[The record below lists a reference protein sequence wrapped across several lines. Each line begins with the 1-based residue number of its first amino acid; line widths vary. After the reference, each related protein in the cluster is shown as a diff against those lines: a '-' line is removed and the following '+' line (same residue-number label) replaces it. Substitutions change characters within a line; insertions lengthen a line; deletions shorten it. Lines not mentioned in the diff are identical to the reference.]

1 MAHFHICQ
9 LLKMQTAIQ
18 QEVNDVK
25 KALQQKTQDFDEAIE
40 FFGNAIQDLRCVAQ
54 RYQQKNR
61 DLLAELLEARQ
72 SVHDLTFLVMFY
84 KKNLDTAKA
93 EIASLAKT
101 AENQVETTVA
111 PLALNDA
118 EHRLSQDDMSNEEI
132 TAIESQA
139 KSVEDENMTQT
150 QVDDA
155 VVAIAMADTSIIQDE
170 EVKASVENGS
180 IEEPKENSVK
190 STCAVPISRTS
201 KPKPSSKKLP
211 TPIAAP
217 ATTHTKATTASSRS
231 SLAKM
236 TTSTAPQT
244 KKSFVSKA
252 PPASKSGQ
260 HQDLLRV
267 QTSKTRLETAKP
279 SRFNATVDATTASHS
294 KNRIVVA
301 EVAGIAKILPRQVP
315 TCSPAKADIHETCHN
330 ASALTIHDPKP
341 DNQQETKTTKRSA
354 QTKTSHLEATA
365 KCLSS
370 NLVVA
375 MPSRKVTKRSENFA
389 AVNPR
394 DGKIQDESQLQVQTN
409 KMKIIPTGGSTLA
422 DDSAKSGLTFSSAG
436 SAFMPN
442 AGLTKQRRPK
452 LYRSNARVEPS
463 PRSSPCEPSNPKKSP
478 TEPTRPQ
485 LRRSVSF
492 TMKARPE
499 ERVQDEDLP
508 CECKT
513 TGRLKKP
520 HQLKRSVALMVESEI
535 PVVSA
540 DEQHEETPCGVASR
554 SSTND
559 REPQDGFNTGRIVE
573 QSPTTRIHDE
583 MARKQND
590 SPDPPKLFFMREHSQ
605 DKKPRRTDKLGSI
618 LLRSALHEPSKQDSI
633 QSTPPQTKRSV
644 SFVKTASPD
653 NAGHHQAQIHVQTN
667 GKCMETPHQLNRS
680 ENFVVA
686 NPRDGPCQ
694 DESQLQVQTNK
705 MKIIPAG
712 GSTLADDSAKSAL
725 TFSSPG
731 SIKPQLKRSNA
742 RVEQLPVHEM
752 SACARSSHL
761 ALYRAKW
768 ESRIKHKAILSS

>member
-72 SVHDLTFLVMFY
+72 SVHDLTFQVMFY

-155 VVAIAMADTSIIQDE
+155 VVAIAMADTSINQDE

-375 MPSRKVTKRSENFA
+375 MPSRK
-389 AVNPR
+389 
-394 DGKIQDESQLQVQTN
+394 
-409 KMKIIPTGGSTLA
+409 
-422 DDSAKSGLTFSSAG
+422 
-436 SAFMPN
+436 
-442 AGLTKQRRPK
+442 
-452 LYRSNARVEPS
+452 
-463 PRSSPCEPSNPKKSP
+463 
-478 TEPTRPQ
+478 
-485 LRRSVSF
+485 
-492 TMKARPE
+492 
-499 ERVQDEDLP
+499 DLP

-573 QSPTTRIHDE
+573 QSPTTRVHDEE

-680 ENFVVA
+680 ENFVAA

-752 SACARSSHL
+752 NACARSSHL

>member
-72 SVHDLTFLVMFY
+72 SVHDLTFQVMFY

-155 VVAIAMADTSIIQDE
+155 VVAIAMADTSIIQDD

-190 STCAVPISRTS
+190 STCA
-201 KPKPSSKKLP
+201 
-211 TPIAAP
+211 
-217 ATTHTKATTASSRS
+217 
-231 SLAKM
+231 
-236 TTSTAPQT
+236 
-244 KKSFVSKA
+244 
-252 PPASKSGQ
+252 
-260 HQDLLRV
+260 DLLRV
-267 QTSKTRLETAKP
+267 QTSKMRLETAKP

-573 QSPTTRIHDE
+573 QSPTTRVHDEE

-742 RVEQLPVHEM
+742 RVEQLPVNEM